1 MNIDER
7 KKGMGETRKTL
18 AKEFNDCR
26 PILSVLGD
34 TTRQSIILCLL
45 ENMKTGGMRVGELAN
60 EIHISR
66 TALSHHLKILKGC
79 GIVGMREEGTK
90 NFYYLNYRSSRVTSL
105 IRLFRKIEEVQQD
118 NCEACEERYCE
129 GVIHHDL

>member
-7 KKGMGETRKTL
+7 ERCMGETRKSL
-18 AKEFNDCR
+18 AKEFNECR

-45 ENMKTGGMRVGELAN
+45 ENMKMGGMRVGDLVE

-66 TALSHHLKILKGC
+66 TALSHHLKILKNC
-79 GIVGMREEGTK
+79 GVVGMREEGTK
-90 NFYYLNYRSSRVTSL
+90 NFYYLNYRSGRVTAL
-105 IRLFRKIEEVQQD
+105 IRLFRKIEAVQ
-118 NCEACEERYCE
+118 
-129 GVIHHDL
+129 